1 MIRRDDD
8 EDIKPDVEAIMAR
21 IRERVREE
29 LRHGN
34 TAQPTQLFKLK
45 ESNQVPL
52 LYSEELN
59 FLNANW
65 QNWITPTEITSHRFL
80 IGPIIVRAKRFLF
93 NFIWKYILKGYF
105 ESERQFHMNLVRHLN
120 ASARYIEGR
129 DSEIFWELV
138 KKIDHDI
145 AEINTRFDQLFDL
158 GNMTLRAT
166 RHELEERI
174 AQLETDRNVLV
185 EIADRTHLDV
195 TEFERTLRAIESSI
209 LDLERTRQTHGFPSY
224 YQGDASFQSFGWQSE
239 GAKNGTQPSALDSR
253 LLLAGRRY
261 RRPAEDLKRLLTS
274 FVSHFQGLSYPIVE
288 LGCGRGEFLEA
299 LREVDV
305 PAFGVEVS
313 EESAQFCR
321 DRGLNA
327 VVANY
332 LEYLEQL
339 GDKSIGGVMA
349 YHLVEHLTQHELE
362 RLIKL
367 LAQKVIPGG
376 KVVLETLNPYSLVSM
391 AERLSQLGPDVSLIA
406 QDALTQ
412 LLKTN
417 GIRTLTVEMKDPCA
431 GEKTLQTVALPDE
444 LPKRWHDAF
453 RSLNDNILRLNNLL
467 FGYES
472 YVVVSLVEADHD
484 VPVARLGHQNTSREA
499 RGEVRRD
506 HSTNPG

>member
-1 MIRRDDD
+1 MIRRDN
-8 EDIKPDVEAIMAR
+8 EEELKPDVEAIMAR
-21 IRERVREE
+21 IRERVRED
-29 LRHGN
+29 LRNGS
-34 TAQPTQLFKLK
+34 TAQKMPAQLFKLK
-45 ESNQVPL
+45 ESTQVPL

-59 FLNANW
+59 YLNANW
-65 QNWITPTEITSHRFL
+65 QNWVTPTEITSHRFL

-120 ASARYIEGR
+120 ASARYVEGR
-129 DSEIFWELV
+129 NSEIFWELV

-145 AEINTRFDQLFDL
+145 SEVNTRFDQLFDL

-166 RHELEERI
+166 RHELEERV
-174 AQLETDRNVLV
+174 AQLEADRNVLV

-209 LDLERTRQTHGFPSY
+209 LDLERTRQTQGFPTY
-224 YQGDASFQSFGWQSE
+224 YHGEVAPQSFGSQTS
-239 GAKNGTQPSALDSR
+239 GLGNGSLPSTLDSR

-261 RRPAEDLKRLLTS
+261 RRPTEELKQLLTPY
-274 FVSHFQGLSYPIVE
+274 VLHFQGLSYPIVE
-288 LGCGRGEFLEA
+288 FGCGRGEFLEA
-299 LREVDV
+299 LREADV

-339 GDKSIGGVMA
+339 GNKSIGGVMA
-349 YHLVEHLTQHELE
+349 YHLVEHLTQYELE
-362 RLIKL
+362 RFIKL
-367 LAQKVIPGG
+367 VAQKVIPGG

-391 AERLSQLGPDVSLIA
+391 AERLSQLGPDISLIP

-412 LLKTN
+412 MLKTN
-417 GIRTLTVEMKDPCA
+417 GLRTFMVEMKDPCA

-472 YVVVSLVEADHD
+472 YAVISLVETDHN
-484 VPVARLGHQNTSREA
+484 VAITRLGHQGFN
-499 RGEVRRD
+499 RD
-506 HSTNPG
+506 AGRDDSAQQ